1 MLQVNGRKRARE
13 ETPSVYF
20 VTFTTAGLP
29 PGKMKVCVD
38 VPRGVGVGDE
48 VRFRVP
54 WTIYKVGLEG
64 WTRSSTINFEAPKPS
79 GWEFATMQ
87 MPLVQ
92 IYNAT
97 KRKMLF
103 DTTKRVNVRDP
114 WPPTEAEAEAERE
127 ERVATASLLGK
138 IAADG
143 GSDTEGPSDS
153 EGRADE

>member
-1 MLQVNGRKRARE
+1 MLQVNGRKRARVD
-13 ETPSVYF
+13 TPSAYF

-38 VPRGVGVGDE
+38 VPCGVSVGDE

-54 WTIYKVGLEG
+54 WTIYKVGLER
-64 WTRSSTINFEAPKPS
+64 WTRTSTISFEAPKPP

-97 KRKMLF
+97 RRKMLF

-153 EGRADE
+153 EGGAEE

>member
-1 MLQVNGRKRARE
+1 
-13 ETPSVYF
+13 
-20 VTFTTAGLP
+20 
-29 PGKMKVCVD
+29 MKVCVD
-38 VPRGVGVGDE
+38 VPRGVSVGDE

-54 WTIYKVGLEG
+54 WTIYKLELEG

-103 DTTKRVNVRDP
+103 DTTKSVNVRDP
-114 WPPTEAEAEAERE
+114 WPQTEAEAEAEAERE

-138 IAADG
+138 LAADG
-143 GSDTEGPSDS
+143 GSDTEHPSDS
-153 EGRADE
+153 EGRAEE